1 MHINKIKNAAKV
13 KNIFYSATAMIL
25 GALLCAALS
34 VVFSKPHSADF
45 AGFFTGVF
53 SSRFYVGSFL
63 NTAFLLATAA
73 LGVSAA
79 LLNGEYNLGGEGQ
92 IYAGGFISA
101 VVCASLKSV
110 NPILALCIAFLSAAT
125 LSAAMMLFS
134 AALRYYKGASILLT
148 SFLISSAAIPV
159 INSLIA
165 GTFRDGGNLLA
176 TQYVPENMRIP
187 HILPPSLLSSAAF
200 AAPVLCIAAWFIV
213 YRTSAGR
220 KLCINGISKEFGR
233 YCGYP
238 QTKMLFISTAVSG
251 ALHGVTGFF
260 AVVGSYYTCHSGFH
274 SGMGWNALTVSLAAS
289 SNPAYIIPSALILS
303 WIFTGAEK
311 TALLGNFSF
320 NFTALVQGI
329 LLLCLSVKE
338 FRLKISPVFK
348 RLKSAYK
355 KNMHGKRGGIS

>member
-1 MHINKIKNAAKV
+1 MHIDKIKSAAKT
-13 KNIFYSATAMIL
+13 NIFYSAAAL
-25 GALLCAALS
+25 VFGALLSSVLS
-34 VVFSKPHSADF
+34 VVFSKSNSADF

-53 SSRFYVGSFL
+53 SSRFYAGSLL
-63 NTAFLLATAA
+63 NTAFLLTTAG
-73 LGVSAA
+73 LGASAA

-101 VVCASLKSV
+101 VVCASLKNI
-110 NPILALCIAFLSAAT
+110 NPVLALCIAFLSAAAV
-125 LSAAMMLFS
+125 SAAMMLLS
-134 AALRYYKGASILLT
+134 AALRCYKGASILLT

-165 GTFRDGGNLLA
+165 GAFRNDGNLLA

-200 AAPVLCIAAWFIV
+200 TAPFLCIAAWFFV
-213 YRTSAGR
+213 YRTSAGC

-238 QTKMLFISTAVSG
+238 QTKMLFISSAVSG
-251 ALHGVTGFF
+251 ALHGITGFF
-260 AVVGSYYTCHSGFH
+260 AVAGSYYTCHSGFYA
-274 SGMGWNALTVSLAAS
+274 GTGWNALTVSLAAS
-289 SNPAYIIPSALILS
+289 ANPAYIIPSALALS

-338 FRLKISPVFK
+338 FRFRIPQMFK
-348 RLKSAYK
+348 YFKSAYK
-355 KNMHGKRGGIS
+355 NIHVKHGDNV

>member
-1 MHINKIKNAAKV
+1 MHIDKIKSAAKT
-13 KNIFYSATAMIL
+13 NIFYSAAAL
-25 GALLCAALS
+25 VFGALLSSVLS
-34 VVFSKPHSADF
+34 VVFSKSNSADF

-53 SSRFYVGSFL
+53 SSRFYAGSLL
-63 NTAFLLATAA
+63 NTAFLLTTAG
-73 LGVSAA
+73 LGASAA

-101 VVCASLKSV
+101 VVCASLKNI
-110 NPILALCIAFLSAAT
+110 NPVLALCIAFLSAAAV
-125 LSAAMMLFS
+125 SAAMMLFS
-134 AALRYYKGASILLT
+134 AALRCYKGASILLT

-165 GTFRDGGNLLA
+165 GAFRNRGNLLA

-187 HILPPSLLSSAAF
+187 HILPPSLLSSAVF
-200 AAPVLCIAAWFIV
+200 AAPFLCIAAWFFV

-238 QTKMLFISTAVSG
+238 QTKMLFISSAVSG
-251 ALHGVTGFF
+251 ALHGITGFF
-260 AVVGSYYTCHSGFH
+260 AVAGSYYTCHSGFYA
-274 SGMGWNALTVSLAAS
+274 GTGWNALTVSLAAS
-289 SNPAYIIPSALILS
+289 ANPAYIIPSALALS

-338 FRLKISPVFK
+338 FRFRIPQMFK
-348 RLKSAYK
+348 YFKSAYK
-355 KNMHGKRGGIS
+355 NIHVKHGDNV